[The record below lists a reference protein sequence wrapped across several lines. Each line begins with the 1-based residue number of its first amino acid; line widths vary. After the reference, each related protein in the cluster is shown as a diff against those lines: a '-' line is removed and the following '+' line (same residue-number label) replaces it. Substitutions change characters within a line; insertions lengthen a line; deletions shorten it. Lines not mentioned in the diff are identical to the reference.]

1 MALARALRRY
11 FGILGALLR
20 REEESRRQSPFDS
33 VVNLLEPIFL
43 IMLLSFLFYVLQ
55 RRQVSPLGGPP
66 VLYYATGFF
75 PIYFFIYISRRMR
88 GSIDAPSRRFPI
100 EQRLDHIFVHI
111 ILRIIDY
118 SILGILLFGA
128 IYLLFTDEAI
138 PQDMTKIVASLVAI
152 VGLGFGWGILNLVLS
167 RESRVW
173 NFIFP
178 SISRILVLFSGVFFV
193 PDFLAPDSRYVLGF
207 NPLMHAVQLF
217 RLGFYPQYTALLL
230 DVHYLAYFAISSVFL
245 GLMVER
251 VTRRFEAR

>member
-1 MALARALRRY
+1 
-11 FGILGALLR
+11 
-20 REEESRRQSPFDS
+20 
-33 VVNLLEPIFL
+33 
-43 IMLLSFLFYVLQ
+43 
-55 RRQVSPLGGPP
+55 
-66 VLYYATGFF
+66 
-75 PIYFFIYISRRMR
+75 
-88 GSIDAPSRRFPI
+88 
-100 EQRLDHIFVHI
+100 
-111 ILRIIDY
+111 
-118 SILGILLFGA
+118 
-128 IYLLFTDEAI
+128 LLFTDEAI
-138 PQDMTKIVASLVAI
+138 PHDMTKVVASLVAI

-178 SISRILVLFSGVFFV
+178 SVSRVLVLFSGVFFV